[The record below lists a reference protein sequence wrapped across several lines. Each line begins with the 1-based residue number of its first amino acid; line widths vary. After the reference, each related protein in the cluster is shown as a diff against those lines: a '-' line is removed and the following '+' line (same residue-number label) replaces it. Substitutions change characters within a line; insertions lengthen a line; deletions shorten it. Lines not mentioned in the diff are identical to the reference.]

1 MNQDYVEELKTMKD
15 NTLERHL
22 KEWEELLKT
31 LEEIVETDERK
42 EIPKHAIEYR
52 IERIKSLIKSHEDDK
67 Q

>member
-1 MNQDYVEELKTMKD
+1 MKD